1 MFSKTSLTKSRR
13 RPESRNLGS
22 MLVEFAV
29 LLPAALVLIMGL
41 IETGNLYRSWLTV
54 QKAAQ
59 QGARYATT
67 GQGEMDGN
75 RLTEIVGA
83 TSELL
88 TILPN
93 NGDSEVYVRSW
104 PGMNVSG
111 EGRPDD
117 PGQPCDTV
125 EVKVLYTYDPITPL
139 VGAVMPDP
147 LVLNGSDMKVNEPWH
162 LCGQAE
168 QDQ

>member
-1 MFSKTSLTKSRR
+1 MFSKTSLINRPR
-13 RPESRNLGS
+13 RPKKRNCGS
-22 MLVEFAV
+22 TLLEFAV

-59 QGARYATT
+59 QGTRFATT
-67 GQGEMDGN
+67 GQGEVDGD
-75 RLTEIVGA
+75 RLAEIVNA
-83 TSELL
+83 SSELL
-88 TILPN
+88 AILPN
-93 NGDSEVYVRSW
+93 NGNSEVHVRSW

-111 EGRPDD
+111 SGRANN

-125 EVKVLYTYDPITPL
+125 EVEVLYTYDPITPL

-168 QDQ
+168 QTE